1 MPEGIPGTLTARISA
16 SPSASAMSWTTYS
29 GSPFS
34 SARGCLV
41 SNARTGW
48 GSRAHR
54 NAIAEVS
61 TGSFMLSSFSGRS
74 GLEPM
79 VGFIPTLARR
89 SGNLLHSLV
98 PILGGVMS
106 TPLYRR
112 IAAELRHAITTGE
125 LPPGSQLPTE
135 QELGD
140 RYKVSRN
147 TVRPAL
153 GLLVNES
160 IITSTP
166 VRGTF
171 ARDRMTVTY
180 HASRAE
186 AADRPDD
193 WHTDAYFTEVRQ
205 QGRQPSQRFDTR
217 IDPASLAVAQR
228 LRVEEGEAVVVR
240 RMIRS
245 VDGEPWSIQDS
256 SYPMDIA
263 QEAGLLAPH
272 DLPGGTVRAMAEHGH
287 VEVGYRDELTTR
299 MPTPE
304 EAQTL
309 DLAAGVPVLA

>member
-1 MPEGIPGTLTARISA
+1 MPGTLTARISA
-16 SPSASAMSWTTYS
+16 SPSPRAINCTTNS

-41 SNARTGW
+41 SNANTGW
-48 GSRAHR
+48 GSKAHWYQ
-54 NAIAEVS
+54 S
-61 TGSFMLSSFSGRS
+61 W
-74 GLEPM
+74 
-79 VGFIPTLARR
+79 
-89 SGNLLHSLV
+89 
-98 PILGGVMS
+98 GGIMS

-112 IAAELRHAITTGE
+112 IAAELRHAISRGE

-147 TVRPAL
+147 TVRLAL
-153 GLLVNES
+153 GLLSNEG

-166 VRGTF
+166 GRGTF
-171 ARDRMTVTY
+171 VRDRIMLTY

-205 QGRQPSQRFDTR
+205 QGRQPSQRFDMR

-228 LRVEEGEAVVVR
+228 LQVEEGAAVVVR
-240 RMIRS
+240 RMIRY

-256 SYPMDIA
+256 S
-263 QEAGLLAPH
+263 
-272 DLPGGTVRAMAEHGH
+272 
-287 VEVGYRDELTTR
+287 
-299 MPTPE
+299 
-304 EAQTL
+304 
-309 DLAAGVPVLA
+309 

>member
-1 MPEGIPGTLTARISA
+1 
-16 SPSASAMSWTTYS
+16 
-29 GSPFS
+29 
-34 SARGCLV
+34 
-41 SNARTGW
+41 
-48 GSRAHR
+48 
-54 NAIAEVS
+54 
-61 TGSFMLSSFSGRS
+61 
-74 GLEPM
+74 
-79 VGFIPTLARR
+79 
-89 SGNLLHSLV
+89 
-98 PILGGVMS
+98 MS

-147 TVRPAL
+147 TVRLAL
-153 GLLVNES
+153 GLLVNEG

-166 VRGTF
+166 GRGTF
-171 ARDRMTVTY
+171 VRDRMTLTY

-205 QGRQPSQRFDTR
+205 PTQRFDMR

-240 RMIRS
+240 RMIRY

-263 QEAGLLAPH
+263 QQAGLLVPH
-272 DLPGGTVRAMAEHGH
+272 DLPGGTVRAMAERGH
-287 VEVGYRDELTTR
+287 VEIGYRDELTTR

-309 DLAAGVPVLA
+309 DLGAGVPVLAYVRTCYTKDRPVRLTQTIFAGDRNRLVYELGDLDALYEADK

>member
-1 MPEGIPGTLTARISA
+1 
-16 SPSASAMSWTTYS
+16 
-29 GSPFS
+29 
-34 SARGCLV
+34 
-41 SNARTGW
+41 
-48 GSRAHR
+48 
-54 NAIAEVS
+54 
-61 TGSFMLSSFSGRS
+61 
-74 GLEPM
+74 
-79 VGFIPTLARR
+79 
-89 SGNLLHSLV
+89 
-98 PILGGVMS
+98 MS

-112 IAAELRHAITTGE
+112 IAAELRHAISRGE

-147 TVRPAL
+147 TVRLAL
-153 GLLVNES
+153 GLLTNEG

-166 VRGTF
+166 GRGTF
-171 ARDRMTVTY
+171 VRDRIMLTY

-205 QGRQPSQRFDTR
+205 QGRQPSQTFDIR
-217 IDPASLAVAQR
+217 IDPASLGVAQR

-240 RMIRS
+240 RMIRY

-263 QEAGLLAPH
+263 QEAGLLVPH

-287 VEVGYRDELTTR
+287 VEVGYRDESPPACPPPTR
-299 MPTPE
+299 SGPSTCGRR
-304 EAQTL
+304 A
-309 DLAAGVPVLA
+309 VLAYVRTCYTKERPVRLTETIFAGDRNRLVYELGDLDALYERDQ